1 MDSAGVDRHVMR
13 KHRRRIMTGKGIAIA
28 LVALCMIGSAL
39 VMPNASSQ
47 VNAKWAYLLYLDAD
61 NSLDVKAN
69 NVWVV
74 QSDLDELTS
83 VGSTDDVACYVLVD
97 RYAGPANLLKI
108 EKGHAEEIAHPD
120 LNGREVNMGDP
131 ATLRAFVSYALTD
144 SLAEKVMLV
153 FWDHGSLRYVASDD
167 HATDKGGN
175 DALTHF
181 EVVQALS
188 GIKVDVIA
196 ADECNV
202 GQIEVAYEYAVNT
215 QAQFL
220 VAAETYTGWRGFP
233 YDATLRAMTDNP
245 DMTPR
250 EAAVMMVEETQ
261 KLLNQPPYMGERVNT
276 HAAIDLAKVVDLV
289 GSLKDLTG
297 IMTPDISAYA
307 NDISRA
313 RGNAQYCYGA
323 NAGDRIDLNMF
334 LRSLASKTSSVEV
347 QNACAAALE
356 VFDSTVIALHATK
369 SLQHMLS
376 GLGITFVDHKQALP
390 SFYGSFAFAGQGWVD
405 FDLAYCGVHGSV

>member
-1 MDSAGVDRHVMR
+1 M
-13 KHRRRIMTGKGIAIA
+13 KGKGIAIA
-28 LVALCMIGSAL
+28 LVALCMLGSAL
-39 VMPNASSQ
+39 ALPSASSQ

-83 VGSTDDVACYVLVD
+83 VGSTEDVVCYVLVD
-97 RYAGPANLLKI
+97 RLAGPANLLKI

-120 LNGREVNMGDP
+120 LNGKELNMGDP
-131 ATLRAFVSYALTD
+131 ATLRTFVSYAITET
-144 SLAEKVMLV
+144 LAEKVLLI

-167 HATDKGGN
+167 HATDNGGK
-175 DALTHF
+175 DVLTHF
-181 EVVQALS
+181 EVAQALS
-188 GIKVDVIA
+188 GLKVDVIA

-202 GQIEVAYEYAVNT
+202 GQIEIAYEYAMNT
-215 QAQFL
+215 QTQYL

-233 YDATLRAMTDNP
+233 YDATLKAMTDNP

-250 EAAVMMVEETQ
+250 DAAVMMVEQTQ
-261 KLLNQPPYMGERVNT
+261 ILLNKPPYMGERVNA
-276 HAAIDLAKVVDLV
+276 HAAFDLTSVVDLV
-289 GSLKDLTG
+289 GSLKDLTD
-297 IMTPDISAYA
+297 IMTPNISAYA
-307 NDISRA
+307 NDISKA

-323 NAGDRIDLNMF
+323 NAQDKIDLWMF
-334 LRSLASKTSSVEV
+334 LRSLSAQTWSSDVK
-347 QNACAAALE
+347 NACAAALE
-356 VFDSTVIALHATK
+356 DFDSTVIALQATR

-390 SFYGSFAFAGQGWVD
+390 SFYNDFDFAGQGWLD